1 MIFLVGKPGPRRDA
15 LRSLLNAMPELGA
28 VTTADDGPGALQQI
42 KQIKQVKQVRDHA
55 PALVFIAGGLSAGE
69 AADLIRQIKHASP
82 AVRCLVVADQK
93 SGQDLTRSAG
103 ADQVVSSD
111 MSFADMRAIIQKVRE
126 NLS

>member
-42 KQIKQVKQVRDHA
+42 KQVKDHA
-55 PALVFIAGGLSAGE
+55 PALVFIAGGLPASE
-69 AADLIRQIKHASP
+69 AADLIRQIKRASP
-82 AVRCLVVADQK
+82 GVRCLIVADRK
-93 SGQDLTRSAG
+93 SDQDLTRLAG

-111 MSFADMRAIIQKVRE
+111 TSFADMRAIIQKVFN
-126 NLS
+126 NLSSEL

>member
-42 KQIKQVKQVRDHA
+42 KQVKQVKDHA
-55 PALVFIAGGLSAGE
+55 PALVFIAGGLPAGE
-69 AADLIRQIKHASP
+69 AADLIRQIKRASP
-82 AVRCLVVADQK
+82 GVRGLIVADRK
-93 SGQDLTRSAG
+93 SDQDLTRLAG

-111 MSFADMRAIIQKVRE
+111 TSFADMRAIIQKVRE